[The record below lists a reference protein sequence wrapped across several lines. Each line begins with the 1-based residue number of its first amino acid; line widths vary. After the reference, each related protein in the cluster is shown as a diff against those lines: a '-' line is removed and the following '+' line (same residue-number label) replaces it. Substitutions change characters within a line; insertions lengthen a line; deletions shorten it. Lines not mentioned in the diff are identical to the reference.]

1 MDLSPFL
8 QEIEPAAP
16 SGSDLRNEPAFHA
29 IERMQQPAARNVRID
44 RDGGPPSDADVDWAE
59 LFEAATELAGKGR
72 DLRLL
77 VIVVRAMTNQDGL
90 AGLATGLDFLTQSLT
105 DFWDSLH
112 PELRERDDPKDAALR
127 RINALKQLENDDN
140 GLLGDLEMN
149 AIMRLPGLGI
159 ITGQNLCD
167 ASRSDFEAANEAPSG
182 LSDAEMANMRA
193 AHEANQNRVTA
204 ACRAMATED
213 PDTAAALQADVAA
226 ASAALNK
233 LQSSFSTLA
242 GLGNGTGITFP
253 ELTQFLDRATA
264 MMEQGMVKMDE
275 NLTSQAPPDQPNV
288 TTTSAPAPSSAPG
301 TVQSRH
307 DVEHYLAEIIS
318 FYERTEPSSP
328 LPHLARRMQRM
339 VHMDFM
345 ELMNEIAP
353 SGIKEFRNV
362 AGVAEEKRK

>member
-1 MDLSPFL
+1 MELSSL
-8 QEIEPAAP
+8 LTEIDPAAP
-16 SGSDLRNEPAFHA
+16 SGIDLRNEPAFHA
-29 IERMQQPAARNVRID
+29 IERLLEPAAQKVR
-44 RDGGPPSDADVDWAE
+44 RSSDGGPPSDADVDWAE
-59 LFEAATELAGKGR
+59 VLETAAELASKGR

-90 AGLATGLDFLTQSLT
+90 PGLVAGLDLLNQSLS

-112 PELRERDDPKDAALR
+112 PTLRERADPKDAALR

-149 AIMRLPGLGI
+149 AIMRLPGIGI

-167 ASRSDFEAANEAPSG
+167 ASRTDFEAKNEAPSG
-182 LSDAEMANMRA
+182 LSDAEMAEVSA
-193 AHEANQNRVTA
+193 AHETNQNRVTA

-213 PDTAAALQADVAA
+213 PEGAATLQADAAA
-226 ASAALNK
+226 ASKALSD
-233 LQSSFSTLA
+233 LQATFSKVA
-242 GLGNGTGITFP
+242 GLANGAGLTFP
-253 ELTQFLDRATA
+253 ELNQFLDRAQV
-264 MMEQGMVKMDE
+264 MMGKGMVKMDE
-275 NLTSQAPPDQPNV
+275 NLTSQPQADQPNV
-288 TTTSAPAPSSAPG
+288 TATAVPGPSGAPG
-301 TVQSRH
+301 TVQSRR
-307 DVEHYLAEIIS
+307 DVEHYLAEIIA

-328 LPHLARRMQRM
+328 MPHLARRMQRM